1 MLSFLLRICHW
12 GLSLGFCNTLILC
25 GSFFPLAVTTLT
37 QPPVWKLSRNSYASY
52 LLAQK
57 SLQVVFKDCCCMFCK
72 CVLQYLTSITL
83 FQVRTRSP
91 GIGASNGER
100 DLIAIGTSPL
110 AHDLLCLHCIWL
122 LPYGQFLPLFIQ
134 FHNSFSDHNF
144 ILLHILFCSFIKV
157 CEV

>member
-1 MLSFLLRICHW
+1 MSFSLVICHW
-12 GLSLGFCNTLILC
+12 GLTLVFCITLIFC
-25 GSFFPLAVTTLT
+25 DSFFTLGLT
-37 QPPVWKLSRNSYASY
+37 VLPNHMFENCLETVMHPAYWPKNHC
-52 LLAQK
+52 K
-57 SLQVVFKDCCCMFCK
+57 CCCMFGNCE
-72 CVLQYLTSITL
+72 LQYLTSIAL
-83 FQVRTRSP
+83 FQVRTHSP
-91 GIGASNGER
+91 GINASNGER

-134 FHNSFSDHNF
+134 FHNSFSNHNL